1 MKKFN
6 VGDKV
11 QVVRMDISDVGYD
24 RNCCFQNNYLGK
36 TGTVESIQAT
46 DSKDEFILG
55 VSFDDTFILNEHFAV
70 NSKWV
75 ELMKRPY
82 NGKVICVEANDNS
95 LFKLGKIYKVV
106 EGRLYDESK
115 DPWSVRVYSIEDIN
129 HLVNSPVDAGVKFI
143 EFKGYADTGK
153 DKNE

>member
-1 MKKFN
+1 MEKFN

-24 RNCCFQNNYLGK
+24 RNCCFQNIYLGK

-55 VSFDDTFILNEHFAV
+55 VNFDDVFIFNTYSTV

-82 NGKVICVEANDNS
+82 NGKVICIQAKDNS
-95 LFKLGKIYKVV
+95 FFKLGKIYKVV
-106 EGRLYDESK
+106 EGRLHDESK
-115 DPWSVRVYSIEDIN
+115 DPWHVPVYSIEDIN
-129 HLVNSPVDAGVKFI
+129 HLVNSPVDVGIKFI